1 MSEERP
7 VEVAPSNVRADEM
20 GATQLVG
27 LTGMGLAALGAIVV
41 VANQFG
47 PRVLTA
53 GAGYLLAAFGLV
65 AMFYHALRDSSL
77 EIRRAYL
84 FFGAGLVL
92 LAIVSAIVPGP
103 LFGEVKDKQ
112 PGYHFLPWSPLFGFL
127 GLIFLVTPLRH
138 ETDAKI
144 LRYGLTALLAVG
156 GTLSIGAVGFGIA
169 KPDSLVGPGILMGIL
184 GLGFLAAFLSL
195 VETAD
200 GPGHLV
206 ASMLGLLG
214 AGALLYAFGRSVFP
228 TVLFEG
234 SQALKNAYQA
244 FDIWKVLARAGIVL
258 VFAGV
263 GGWGARN
270 KTWPGWLRAGFAVVG
285 LGFAAVFVVAATTPV
300 ALESPK
306 PFFVPNGLLLAALGL
321 VYLAVSVGIVSDS
334 PFVAMTRRELAGYFY
349 SPIAYIVLLGMAVI
363 QFVGYWLFLSL
374 VVRTGATGARSFPE
388 PILQAFVPGTFI
400 GPIAVIFLVPAL
412 TMRLFSEERRSGT
425 MEVLITAPVNEWQ
438 IVLSK
443 FLGSWFFYML
453 TWVPMGLYLLGLRF
467 EGGAPFDYR
476 PLLGLYIAIGVT
488 GLGFIAMGLFFSSL
502 TKNQIIAAVLT
513 FMAMLLMLALY
524 WNSYFARVGEG
535 FIRELMNALA
545 IGSYWTTWETAAGGQ
560 LPVRDLVLHGSLAV
574 FWLFLT
580 VKSLETRKWG

>member
-7 VEVAPSNVRADEM
+7 VEESPSNVRADEM
-20 GATQLVG
+20 GFTQIVG

-41 VANQFG
+41 IANQFS

-53 GAGYLLAAFGLV
+53 GTGYLLAAVGLV
-65 AMFYHALRDSSL
+65 AMFYHSLRDGSL
-77 EIRRAYL
+77 EIRRAYMY
-84 FFGAGLVL
+84 FAAVL
-92 LAIVSAIVPGP
+92 ILLSIVAAVIPGP

-138 ETDAKI
+138 ETDSKY
-144 LRYGLTALLAVG
+144 LQYGLTLLLAVG
-156 GTLSIGAVGFGIA
+156 ATMGIGAIGFGIL
-169 KPDSLVGPGILMGIL
+169 KPDTLVGPGVLLGIL
-184 GLGFLAAFLSL
+184 GLGYIAAFLSL
-195 VETAD
+195 VDTSD

-206 ASMLGLLG
+206 ASLLGLIG
-214 AGALLYAFGRSVFP
+214 GGALLYAFGRAVFP
-228 TVLFEG
+228 TVLFDG
-234 SQALKNAYQA
+234 PQSLKNTYQA
-244 FDIWKVLARAGIVL
+244 YDTWKVLAR
-258 VFAGV
+258 V
-263 GGWGARN
+263 GTIAACLGLAAWGGLSKN
-270 KTWPGWLRAGFAVVG
+270 LPTWLRGGLGLIG
-285 LGFAAVFVVAATTPV
+285 LGFAGVFAFGAAATV
-300 ALESPK
+300 AIEAPK
-306 PFFVPNGLLLAALGL
+306 PFLVPSGLLLGGLGV
-321 VYLAVSVGIVSDS
+321 VYLAIALGIVSDS
-334 PFVAMTRRELAGYFY
+334 PLVAMTRRELSSYFY

-363 QFVGYWLFLSL
+363 QFIGYWLFLSL
-374 VVRTGATGARSFPE
+374 VVRTGPAGARAFPE

-425 MEVLITAPVNEWQ
+425 MEVLITAPVSEWM

-467 EGGAPFDYR
+467 EGGVPFDYR
-476 PLLGLYIAIGVT
+476 PLLGLYIAIGVC
-488 GLGFIAMGLFFSSL
+488 GMGFIAMGLFFSSL

-513 FMAMLLMLALY
+513 FMAMLMMLALY
-524 WNSYFARVGEG
+524 WHTYFARVGEG
-535 FIRELMNALA
+535 FIRELMNALS
-545 IGSYWTTWETAAGGQ
+545 IGSYWSTWESAAGGQ